1 MSGRYRLA
9 AVDLD
14 GTLLGSDKT
23 VSAGNRAAIAAARAA
38 GLDVIVATGRSLHE
52 AANFAREAGCGSDMI
67 CEGGTMV
74 ADAYTHA
81 VLHIWT
87 MQAKDAAALIR
98 TARSFGLTAMC
109 YVDGDTWLTPDAE
122 GVIFKGAN
130 RYRADLSHYR
140 IHPAL
145 EADLEARGGTVTKL
159 LACGDPQAVQAA
171 RAALPD
177 LPGVRVTSSGTD
189 NFEAH
194 AAGAGKGT
202 ALKWLCRHRGIPLAQ
217 TIAMGDAEND
227 LDLLKAAG
235 AAVAMGDGA
244 ACVREIADFLA
255 PGHNADGVAAALRHF
270 NSMK

>member
-1 MSGRYRLA
+1 MSIRYRLA

-14 GTLLGSDKT
+14 GTLLSSDKT
-23 VSAGNRAAIAAARAA
+23 VSAGNRAAIAAARRA

-52 AANFAREAGCGSDMI
+52 AANFAQEAGCGPDMI

-74 ADAYTHA
+74 ADAYTRT
-81 VLHIWT
+81 VLHRWT
-87 MQAKDAAALIR
+87 MRAEDAAALIR
-98 TARSFGLTAMC
+98 IARSFGLTAMC

-122 GVIFKGAN
+122 DVIFGGAN

-145 EADLEARGGTVTKL
+145 EADLEARGGVVTKL
-159 LACGDPQAVQAA
+159 LACGDPQAVQVA
-171 RAALPD
+171 RRALPD
-177 LPGVRVTSSGTD
+177 LPGVHVTSSGAD

-202 ALKWLCRHRGIPLAQ
+202 ALRWLCGHCGIPLAQ

-227 LDLLKAAG
+227 LDLLQAAG
-235 AAVAMGDGA
+235 AAAAMGDGA
-244 ACVREIADFLA
+244 ACVREIADFVA

-270 NSMK
+270 AAIE